1 VTPLTLFLTVI
12 ALAVV
17 VLVAMLIP
25 TLYQIRMTSK
35 KLKETVEQVRVE
47 LIPLIK
53 SATATSDELQTLT
66 ASINNKM
73 DQTNMLFNELQEAGH
88 LVLATTHILKNKISP
103 ALIQVAG
110 LNAGIKAFTNFFTR

>member
-1 VTPLTLFLTVI
+1 MTPLTMFLTVI

-17 VLVAMLIP
+17 VLMAMLIP

-35 KLKETVEQVRVE
+35 KLKETVEQVGVE
-47 LIPLIK
+47 LVPLIK

-66 ASINNKM
+66 ASINDKM
-73 DQTNMLFNELQEAGH
+73 DQTNILFNELQEAGH
-88 LVLATTHILKNKISP
+88 VLLATTHILKNKISP
-103 ALIQVAG
+103 AFIQIAG

>member
-1 VTPLTLFLTVI
+1 MTPSTLFLIVI

-35 KLKETVEQVRVE
+35 KLKETVEQVGVE

-53 SATATSDELQTLT
+53 SATATSDELQALT
-66 ASINNKM
+66 ASINDKM
-73 DQTNMLFNELQEAGH
+73 DQTNVLFNELQEAGH

-103 ALIQVAG
+103 ALIQIAG

>member
-1 VTPLTLFLTVI
+1 MTPLTLFLTVI